1 MIYTVTPPA
10 PPLSSPSTPL
20 AQPPLTPPNPPLAP
34 GTLTARVWEF
44 QFTDV
49 KTRAGA
55 DGVQLAEIYLYS
67 SSGATIPIVA
77 ATNPGWVSLN
87 PDQGAGKVHD
97 GDRST
102 RWVDGSILVYGAST
116 LQLEL
121 AAPSWVASYELIT
134 ASSTDKR
141 DPISWR
147 FGFLDDANQ
156 FVVLSEVVGASPPAS
171 NQPYTSG
178 EGFMSVYPPSPPT
191 PPPPSPAMPPAAQYQ
206 FVFDAVR
213 DASEG
218 NIQLGEVQLFGLAGE
233 QLTIVSA
240 SNPAGEN
247 PPSELSANVIDGLLE
262 TKWLDSSIGSGAPST
277 LVLQLDVATVVA
289 QYELFTAD
297 DVKSGKRDPISWRF
311 GILHE
316 DGAFEVLST
325 KSDVDA
331 PYARMTGYGTFF
343 ATEPP
348 SPPAEPSP
356 SPPMPPAC
364 PPPVPP
370 IAPPSTPPL
379 PPGTAM
385 SPFSPPPP
393 PSPPSSR
400 EYEFRFTDVRHPKMA
415 DGISLSAVRLYSAD
429 GSPISIKEVL
439 NPGFVSLNDLQV
451 AHANLVDDEPIP
463 PWVDGSIMK
472 DGSCCGVSTL
482 KFVLSDVTA
491 VSSYELFTGPN
502 PDKRDPTA
510 WALGF
515 RNADGAFI
523 EMSNAIDVI
532 PPTDRFASYGIMPAI
547 FPPPA
552 PPSPGPA
559 VPPPSA
565 PPSPPLLPNPNPP
578 SPPMPLPHPPSPYP
592 PGEQL
597 PPFLPFLPT
606 PPPPPPM
613 STRFYLEVSGVRG
626 RNSNG
631 DPRHDG
637 VQLSEVVFYDDAQQ
651 QLSVVLADSPG
662 VEPDNPN
669 QAPMQAVDANYETKW
684 YDRMRN
690 GSTPRNATLVV
701 SFAQPTLV
709 AAFEIFTAA
718 KSGSGATNME
728 RDPTAFTFGIILPD
742 AGTKHALREWTEV
755 TPPDTRKTSYTTT
768 YGQTFDI
775 FTASPP
781 LPPVS
786 PPHPSTP
793 PGSAAPAPPQP
804 APPPGSPGDTVPTSP
819 SPPPPPPFGR
829 AFAAGPLVDCMVF
842 VDLDGDQEF
851 DENEPQTT
859 TASNGKFRFDVPTSA
874 PVVLVPGEN
883 CSDAWTGDVVGLWQS
898 VAVGSRAISPLSM
911 LSLSMDAISAS
922 AMTNWAIHLGLSMTG
937 AELTSFD
944 PFDPTT
950 YTAADLPNAR
960 SACAKVAA
968 LAEVTAHLLHGL
980 KASATRRRRVSVDD
994 YRTVSYM
1001 TSTESYN
1008 LIAQLLIGNNDYP
1021 NGLAHIDDSEA
1032 GKEDEAIAQLL
1043 VEPAIAKVDGA
1054 GLSDEVKAAVN
1065 LLIKLAFDVVADA
1078 TAEAKTVSSLQAAV
1092 ANSSDVVANRVA
1104 PLVKDLASGS
1114 VAPSD
1119 ARVEELMDLGI
1130 SALLGAAEVASALPP
1145 TVVRFAVVVSGTVDT
1160 FDSEAYAES
1169 LAELLKVR
1177 RARVSLTVAAASIRV
1192 TAAIHANG
1200 EADDIVATLSAL
1212 DTKNAS
1218 SSLGVTIE
1226 RLEEP
1231 VVCQDESSENGG
1243 CLQLPPPPPPT
1254 TPAPSVPFAPP
1265 PPPIIVE
1272 EREENVS
1279 TEGVTI
1285 GLGVGVPA
1293 ACLLVCLM
1301 LTCYLHRVSGGSIPT
1316 YLRVKLSHSNP
1327 NMVFLYLPEETRRK
1341 MASAIISR
1349 RSTMPS
1355 ISEELGFE
1363 KPRST
1368 GVGEVSV
1375 PKQTDRP
1382 RAAVIRTPPA
1392 VAPASARPTPAPS
1405 ETQMAFAASADASAA
1420 AMAAMAAAEA
1430 AVHAPAQSKAGPGK
1444 DGEYELYDGT
1454 IHSDGHRLRKKRAPP
1469 PGSSTSGDA
1478 TSNEIVAT
1486 GGVQEKD
1493 DAGEQAP
1500 NIGEDLASTI
1510 DTRRIG
1516 SACESSSQH
1525 EVPTAMAPAAP
1536 SNLQTPG
1543 DEEEEDEEEMI
1554 RRLAWIRYYVK
1565 NNDTDKA
1572 LELGWDGDM
1581 AFMTASDASMS
1592 SHPAASGSALTVDP
1606 QKTMCRI

>member
-1 MIYTVTPPA
+1 MHVAEYQ
-10 PPLSSPSTPL
+10 L
-20 AQPPLTPPNPPLAP
+20 
-34 GTLTARVWEF
+34 
-44 QFTDV
+44 FTN
-49 KTRAGA
+49 KNA
-55 DGVQLAEIYLYS
+55 L
-67 SSGATIPIVA
+67 
-77 ATNPGWVSLN
+77 
-87 PDQGAGKVHD
+87 
-97 GDRST
+97 
-102 RWVDGSILVYGAST
+102 
-116 LQLEL
+116 
-121 AAPSWVASYELIT
+121 
-134 ASSTDKR
+134 KR
-141 DPISWR
+141 DPVSW
-147 FGFLDDANQ
+147 
-156 FVVLSEVVGASPPAS
+156 
-171 NQPYTSG
+171 
-178 EGFMSVYPPSPPT
+178 
-191 PPPPSPAMPPAAQYQ
+191 
-206 FVFDAVR
+206 
-213 DASEG
+213 
-218 NIQLGEVQLFGLAGE
+218 LFGIWRGA
-233 QLTIVSA
+233 
-240 SNPAGEN
+240 
-247 PPSELSANVIDGLLE
+247 
-262 TKWLDSSIGSGAPST
+262 LD
-277 LVLQLDVATVVA
+277 AT
-289 QYELFTAD
+289 EGD
-297 DVKSGKRDPISWRF
+297 
-311 GILHE
+311 
-316 DGAFEVLST
+316 FEVLSSQT
-325 KSDVDA
+325 SFPA
-331 PYARMTGYGTFF
+331 PVERIAGYGRLG
-343 ATEPP
+343 
-348 SPPAEPSP
+348 S
-356 SPPMPPAC
+356 MY
-364 PPPVPP
+364 V
-370 IAPPSTPPL
+370 
-379 PPGTAM
+379 
-385 SPFSPPPP
+385 PP
-393 PSPPSSR
+393 PSPPSA
-400 EYEFRFTDVRHPKMA
+400 PKP
-415 DGISLSAVRLYSAD
+415 L
-429 GSPISIKEVL
+429 
-439 NPGFVSLNDLQV
+439 
-451 AHANLVDDEPIP
+451 P
-463 PWVDGSIMK
+463 P
-472 DGSCCGVSTL
+472 
-482 KFVLSDVTA
+482 
-491 VSSYELFTGPN
+491 
-502 PDKRDPTA
+502 
-510 WALGF
+510 
-515 RNADGAFI
+515 
-523 EMSNAIDVI
+523 
-532 PPTDRFASYGIMPAI
+532 
-547 FPPPA
+547 
-552 PPSPGPA
+552 
-559 VPPPSA
+559 
-565 PPSPPLLPNPNPP
+565 
-578 SPPMPLPHPPSPYP
+578 PLPHPPSPYP

-631 DPRHDG
+631 DPRQDG

-651 QLSVVLADSPG
+651 QLSVVLAESPG

-684 YDRMRN
+684 YDRMLKGN
-690 GSTPRNATLVV
+690 TPRNATLVV

-709 AAFEIFTAA
+709 AAFEIFTAG
-718 KSGSGATNME
+718 KSRSGATNME

-742 AGTKHALREWTEV
+742 GTKHAMREWTEV

-793 PGSAAPAPPQP
+793 LGSAAPAPPQP

-874 PVVLVPGEN
+874 PVVLVPGGN

-898 VAVGSRAISPLSM
+898 VAVGSRAVSPLSM

-922 AMTNWAIHLGLSMTG
+922 AMTNWAMHLGLSMTG

-1001 TSTESYN
+1001 TSSESYN
-1008 LIAQLLIGNNDYP
+1008 LIAQLLIGNKDYP

-1054 GLSDEVKAAVN
+1054 SLSDEVKAAVN

-1092 ANSSDVVANRVA
+1092 ANSSDAVANRVA

-1114 VAPSD
+1114 IAPSD
-1119 ARVEELMDLGI
+1119 ARVEELMDMGI
-1130 SALLGAAEVASALPP
+1130 SALLGAADVASTLRP
-1145 TVVRFAVVVSGTVDT
+1145 TVVRFAVVVSGTIDT
-1160 FDSEAYAES
+1160 FDSEAYAQS
-1169 LAELLKVR
+1169 LAELLTVR

-1192 TAAIHANG
+1192 TAAIHAYG
-1200 EADDIVATLSAL
+1200 EADAAPLVATLSAL
-1212 DTKNAS
+1212 TPKNAS
-1218 SSLGVTIE
+1218 SSLGVQVRVVE
-1226 RLEEP
+1226 QP
-1231 VVCQDESSENGG
+1231 VVCQAVSSETGG

-1254 TPAPSVPFAPP
+1254 TPAPSLPFAPP

-1279 TEGVTI
+1279 TESVTI

-1316 YLRVKLSHSNP
+1316 YLRVKFSHSNP

-1368 GVGEVSV
+1368 GLGEVSV

-1493 DAGEQAP
+1493 DEGEQAP

-1592 SHPAASGSALTVDP
+1592 SHPAASSSALTVDP